1 MKAPRFPF
9 LIGWVSALTLLSLTA
24 LAQPGAVIWQRV
36 LDKNSTLPEV
46 FQQNDT
52 YVADA
57 EPTVDNGCVLA
68 VLSSRPYIVRFD
80 DSGNLKWAK
89 EYEIG
94 IPLRQVAETSDG
106 DFIGVGFIND
116 NNRFSFVVAELTTAG
131 ILKSLRRV
139 AFLNQNNIQYIDFLP
154 NLLPTSDGGF
164 LTGCTDEFIIDPAIG
179 LRNHRVHLLKINKDG
194 EMQWQKTIGTT
205 KQTILRGLMQAETND
220 YVVSLFT
227 NSPDVLGYDPGDVIS
242 NFGVLLNEQGN
253 IALSGVKAPGAAL
266 RTTDGNF
273 VDVKAAPPSP
283 HMFTVNWYDPNLNL
297 ITSRLITFS
306 FFQWGFGAAFY
317 PTPDGGVLVGD
328 PFMDNNFQPDFR
340 LTKYSKDMKQEWQQ
354 IGGGSGE
361 DIIHAVRIMADGNY
375 LIVGRTNSPDN
386 SFFGTNNNLG
396 AKTIWIRKQIASPP
410 IDNGFATCFETEN
423 ATGTGHV
430 YGDNNASGGQAKG
443 EYGNPFEYAEYN
455 VTGIPSEG
463 TYTFR
468 LRFRNGESPT
478 AGIIV
483 NGGSVQTLTLPKTG
497 SGYGEVGMNIT
508 LNAGV
513 NTIRVQG
520 GPGGAFTQDKICI
533 IKETSNTARAANSEP
548 IVAEETSNLQLSV
561 YPNPNEGQ
569 FKIRF
574 YGAKNSEIMIKVTD
588 MTGRILTERQ
598 VTGLG
603 EYQEETFSLTHTIRK
618 IMVTLQQGTQRITK
632 SLLITR

>member
-1 MKAPRFPF
+1 MKALRLLF
-9 LIGWVSALTLLSLTA
+9 LMGWAGVLTLLSLTT
-24 LAQPGAVIWQRV
+24 LAQPGAVIWQRL

-52 YVADA
+52 YVADV

-68 VLSSRPYIVRFD
+68 VSSSRPYIARFD
-80 DSGNLKWAK
+80 ELGNLKWAK

-94 IPLRQVAETSDG
+94 IPLRQIAETSDG
-106 DFIGVGFIND
+106 DFIGVGIIND
-116 NNRFSFVVAELTTAG
+116 NNRFSFVIAELTSAG

-139 AFLNQNNIQYIDFLP
+139 AFLNQSNIQYIDFLP
-154 NLLPTSDGGF
+154 NLLSTADGGF
-164 LTGCTDEFIIDPAIG
+164 LTGCTDEFLVEPNSG

-194 EMQWQKTIGTT
+194 ETQWQKTLGGT
-205 KQTILRGLMQAETND
+205 KQTTLRGLMQAENGG

-227 NSPDVLGYDPGDVIS
+227 NSPDVLGTDPSEIIS
-242 NFGVLLNEQGN
+242 FGVLLNEQGN
-253 IALSGVKAPGAAL
+253 IAQTNMKAPGAAL
-266 RTTDGNF
+266 QTTNGNF

-328 PFMDNNFQPDFR
+328 PYMDNSFQPDFR

-354 IGGGSGE
+354 TGGGNGE

-386 SFFGTNNNLG
+386 SFFGTNNNPG
-396 AKTIWIRKQIASPP
+396 AKTIWIRKQTANIP
-410 IDNGFATCFETEN
+410 IDNSFLACFEAEN
-423 ATGTGHV
+423 AAGTGHV

-443 EYGNPFEYAEYN
+443 EYGNAFEYVEYN
-455 VTGIPSEG
+455 VTGIPTAG

-468 LRFRNGESPT
+468 LHFRNGESPT

-483 NGGSVQTLTLPKTG
+483 NGGLVQTLTLPKTG

-508 LNAGV
+508 LNAGI

-533 IKETSNTARAANSEP
+533 IRESSNAARAANSEP
-548 IVAEETSNLQLSV
+548 ILTDEADNLQLTV
-561 YPNPNEGQ
+561 YPNPNDGQ
-569 FKIRF
+569 FKAQF
-574 YGAKNSEIMIKVTD
+574 YGVKNSKIMLKVTD
-588 MTGRILTERQ
+588 MSGRVLTERW
-598 VTGLG
+598 VIGRG
-603 EYQEETFSLTHTIRK
+603 VYQEETFSLTSTAGK
-618 IMVTLQQGTQRITK
+618 ITVTLQRGTQRITK
-632 SLLITR
+632 LLLITR